1 MPIQHKFCMLFSVI
15 IFLWKHLNSSPNA
28 FFYCN
33 SQNLE
38 DVSRA
43 YAHRMMYSERS
54 RLSIFIIGWS
64 TLEGRQ
70 SRGGHTRSKALV
82 LKRSLVS
89 QGDFFLALTCLIINM
104 DIYIVYWKICYNIM
118 DKSFDNRINQ
128 KVWGSIGVRMP

>member
-15 IFLWKHLNSSPNA
+15 IFLWKHLNCLPNA

-54 RLSIFIIGWS
+54 RLSIFIIGM
-64 TLEGRQ
+64 EYF
-70 SRGGHTRSKALV
+70 GGKTI
-82 LKRSLVS
+82 KRRPHV
-89 QGDFFLALTCLIINM
+89 F
-104 DIYIVYWKICYNIM
+104 K
-118 DKSFDNRINQ
+118 
-128 KVWGSIGVRMP
+128 SIGFETKFSKPR